1 MFHLENAGRCQF
13 SKNSRTWGWTK
24 LISLEDF
31 KDSANGYLVKTKCC
45 VVAEVAIVGSS
56 KME

>member
-31 KDSANGYLVKTKCC
+31 KDSANGFLVKTKC
-45 VVAEVAIVGSS
+45 
-56 KME
+56 